1 MTDLNP
7 TIEPETEPTLCVVI
21 PVYNERPT
29 IEQLIARV
37 QAVDV
42 DKHLVIVDDASTD
55 GTRQILQQVTA
66 GASNITLL
74 THDHNRGK
82 GAALRTGFNAAT
94 ARIVIIQDADL
105 EYDPA
110 EYPKL
115 IQPILEER
123 ADVVFGSRFVS
134 GESRRVL
141 YFWHALGNNFLTT
154 LSNMLTN
161 LNLTDMETCF
171 KVFRREVIQAIT
183 IEEERF
189 GFEPEI
195 TAKVA
200 KLRRPDG
207 TPLRIHEVGIAYDGR
222 TYAEGKKITW
232 RDGVRA
238 IWCILKYGLRPPR
251 TVSRSASPQ

>member
-1 MTDLNP
+1 MTDP
-7 TIEPETEPTLCVVI
+7 DPSAEPTLCVVI

-29 IEQLIARV
+29 IERLIARV
-37 QAVDV
+37 QAVEL
-42 DKHLVIVDDASTD
+42 DKRLVIVDDASTD
-55 GTRQILQQVTA
+55 GTPELLQQLAA

-94 ARIVIIQDADL
+94 GRIVIVQDADL

-115 IQPILEER
+115 IRPILAER

-141 YFWHALGNNFLTT
+141 YFWHALGNHLLTT

-171 KVFRREVIQAIT
+171 KVFRREVIQSIT
-183 IEEERF
+183 IEEDRF

-207 TPLRIHEVGIAYDGR
+207 ASLRIHEVGIAYDGR

-232 RDGVRA
+232 RDGLGA
-238 IWCILKYGLRPPR
+238 LWCIFKYGLRPPQR
-251 TVSRSASPQ
+251 LRGSSHTT